1 MFSIVTPFFFVCRND
16 LIRPTIPGQ
25 FQLRDLKRNGYLA
38 ERFFDTFINFDRFQV
53 HESYQGSIRAK
64 RDQEMERLRQQS
76 DDLLEDDLS
85 LLDDNLGYF
94 MIR

>member
-1 MFSIVTPFFFVCRND
+1 MLISLFYRND

-38 ERFFDTFINFDRFQV
+38 ERFFDTFMNFDRFQI

-76 DDLLEDDLS
+76 DDLLEDDLP

>member
-1 MFSIVTPFFFVCRND
+1 MLISLFNRND

-38 ERFFDTFINFDRFQV
+38 ERFFDTFMNFDRFQI

-76 DDLLEDDLS
+76 DDLLEDDLP